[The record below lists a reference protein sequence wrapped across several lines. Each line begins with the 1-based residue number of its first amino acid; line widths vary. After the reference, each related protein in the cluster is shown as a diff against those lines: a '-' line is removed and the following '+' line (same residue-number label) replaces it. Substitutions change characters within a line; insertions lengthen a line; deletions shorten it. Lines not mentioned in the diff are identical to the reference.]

1 MPLNAEFNQ
10 LAILLY
16 ISRFSCKKCNEQ
28 GKNGFFDS
36 ESIMKNEMILMK
48 VMGLICVVTIMIFFS
63 EFLVQAIRKKNLDN
77 RIKFTSVLLLAV
89 MIIQFVNSFSYRQM
103 YEVVFNEEDET
114 EWKCMWELK
123 QEIERCL

>member
-1 MPLNAEFNQ
+1 M
-10 LAILLY
+10 
-16 ISRFSCKKCNEQ
+16 
-28 GKNGFFDS
+28 
-36 ESIMKNEMILMK
+36 
-48 VMGLICVVTIMIFFS
+48 
-63 EFLVQAIRKKNLDN
+63 VQAIRKKNLDN